1 MMGEARHLSRAHI
14 HLDRLTHNLRLLQKL
29 VGTRPMW
36 PAIKAN
42 GYGHGMELV
51 ASHLLKSGYDTICV
65 AHVSEAVTLID
76 AGLHANYLLLSATLP
91 EHSEAIVAYGCE
103 PAVCTM
109 EMVESLAIEA
119 EKADRQISVHLMV
132 DTGMGRI
139 GVTPSEAQSF
149 LRQFQDLAA
158 LARSCGI
165 ETCHLAN
172 SAGILDLP
180 DSHFDAVRPGIAMY
194 GLRPSRE
201 IANPLVNELKPVL
214 EWKTQITMLKEVA
227 SGVGLSYGH
236 SFHTTQ
242 PSLIATIPL
251 GYGDGLNR
259 NLSNRFEVLVGGLRC
274 PQVGR
279 ITMDQSLLDVTRLR
293 GKVGLGNEVV
303 IIGRQGE
310 AEISADE
317 LADKL
322 GTINYEIVT
331 AITHRVARI
340 EETNQGT

>member
-1 MMGEARHLSRAHI
+1 MPPQARHLTRACI
-14 HLDRLTHNLRLLQKL
+14 HLDRLDHNLQLLQEL
-29 VGTRPMW
+29 AGERPMW

-149 LRQFQDLAA
+149 LAQYRAFPRLRVRGLMSHFPCADEKDKTLSHEQISAISGSGGASQILRNRDMPPGQQRRDSGFAGLAFRRGATGHRHVRTASFPGNRQ
-158 LARSCGI
+158 
-165 ETCHLAN
+165 
-172 SAGILDLP
+172 SAG
-180 DSHFDAVRPGIAMY
+180 
-194 GLRPSRE
+194 
-201 IANPLVNELKPVL
+201 
-214 EWKTQITMLKEVA
+214 
-227 SGVGLSYGH
+227 
-236 SFHTTQ
+236 
-242 PSLIATIPL
+242 
-251 GYGDGLNR
+251 
-259 NLSNRFEVLVGGLRC
+259 
-274 PQVGR
+274 
-279 ITMDQSLLDVTRLR
+279 
-293 GKVGLGNEVV
+293 
-303 IIGRQGE
+303 
-310 AEISADE
+310 
-317 LADKL
+317 
-322 GTINYEIVT
+322 
-331 AITHRVARI
+331 
-340 EETNQGT
+340 